1 MTCDWLAPASPQMAI
16 VPSLGILGF
25 GFALAC
31 LELQK
36 LQPTP
41 VPHFHINFPSCYHS
55 SLTSDNARNEA
66 SFIGLEYRYSLDAS
80 PANIAT
86 NALVL
91 RLSLRHHTD
100 PDPVPLSL

>member
-1 MTCDWLAPASPQMAI
+1 MAI
-16 VPSLGILGF
+16 VPSLGIIGL

-41 VPHFHINFPSCYHS
+41 FRHSHINFLSCYHP
-55 SLTSDNARNEA
+55 SLASDNARNEA
-66 SFIGLEYRYSLDAS
+66 SFICLEYRYSLDAS
-80 PANIAT
+80 PTTIAT

-91 RLSLRHHTD
+91 RLLLRHHTD